1 MNDIGGGEQMFEI
14 PEPFLL
20 RQSRVPGQYLE
31 HTRIRSLVPVGCLG
45 RRGGKVGAWLGKRMG

>member
-1 MNDIGGGEQMFEI
+1 MFEI